1 MSLQSGYP
9 FHQKSRFRGDMQF
22 HQKPNSRKPMSVS
35 IIIPVYNG
43 SRHIAQCVRTLRDQ
57 TYLDWEAVFVND
69 GSTDNS
75 LKMLKQAANEDA
87 RIRIVSQSNQGA
99 AKARNAGIQS
109 AKGDFITFLDI
120 DDTLSKDFLENLL
133 KEFTDDT
140 DILVS
145 SFNIIENGMLVKRK
159 DLKEGHF
166 THIDYLKKVLSGH
179 YGWELWGKMYRKSL
193 FFKSILVPESIR
205 IGEDASVFI
214 QLITRARKIT
224 VTNKH
229 LYNYIQYG
237 HSVSHIQSSKY
248 AEETLQAGYFIESFL
263 KEEATLYPK
272 IKDEI
277 DAMFLLFYSNSTRRA
292 CLGRNH
298 PLVFDIRKKHF
309 NMKALK
315 LLPLRKSIYITLHL
329 YFGKYISKLLS

>member
-1 MSLQSGYP
+1 
-9 FHQKSRFRGDMQF
+9 
-22 HQKPNSRKPMSVS
+22 MSVS

>member
-1 MSLQSGYP
+1 
-9 FHQKSRFRGDMQF
+9 
-22 HQKPNSRKPMSVS
+22 MSVS
-35 IIIPVYNG
+35 IIIPIYNG
-43 SRHIAQCVRTLRDQ
+43 SKYILQCVRTLKDQ
-57 TYLDWEAVFVND
+57 TYPDWEAIFVND

-75 LKMLKQAANEDA
+75 LEVLEQAAKEDC
-87 RIRIVSQSNQGA
+87 RINVIHQNNQGA
-99 AKARNAGIQS
+99 AKARNTGMRS
-109 AKGDFITFLDI
+109 AKGDFIAFLDA
-120 DDTLSKDFLENLL
+120 DDTLSKDFLESLL

-140 DILVS
+140 DIVVG
-145 SFNIIENGMLVKRK
+145 SFNIIVNGMLVKRK
-159 DLKEGHF
+159 ELKEGHF
-166 THIDYLKKVLSGH
+166 AQIDYLKKVLSGR
-179 YGWELWGKMYRKSL
+179 YGWELWGKIYRKSL
-193 FFKSILVPESIR
+193 FLKPIPVP
-205 IGEDASVFI
+205 
-214 QLITRARKIT
+214 ARNVA

-237 HSVSHIQSSKY
+237 HSASHIQSSEY

-298 PLVFDIRKKHF
+298 PLVSDICKKHLTL
-309 NMKALK
+309 KALK
-315 LLPLRKSIYITLHL
+315 LLPFHKSIYIMLHL